1 MGDRNYPE
9 LATYFEGLR
18 ATMSSVASLADEN
31 SVVVQ
36 MVAFSDVA
44 WQLSRYLETME
55 AVGFKELVLIEA

>member
-1 MGDRNYPE
+1 
-9 LATYFEGLR
+9 
-18 ATMSSVASLADEN
+18 
-31 SVVVQ
+31 